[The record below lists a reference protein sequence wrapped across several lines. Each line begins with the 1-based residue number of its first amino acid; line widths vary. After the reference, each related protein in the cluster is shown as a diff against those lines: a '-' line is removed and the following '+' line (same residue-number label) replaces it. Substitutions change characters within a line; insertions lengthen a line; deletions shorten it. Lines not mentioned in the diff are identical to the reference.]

1 MRTIKNSYFRAISK
15 VTTNGK
21 FPEYSDLWRCYH
33 PTALM
38 LDSDYC
44 LFANSG
50 RLETTTTEEATT
62 GRESQ
67 KRLYVPVTRKVSP
80 PTWKKAPNSPCKVS
94 LTDETKEQKKTYEYQ
109 QSMNHL
115 YSLIHN

>member
-1 MRTIKNSYFRAISK
+1 MINIKNSYFRALSK

-50 RLETTTTEEATT
+50 RVETTTSEEATT
-62 GRESQ
+62 GRGSQ

-80 PTWKKAPNSPCKVS
+80 
-94 LTDETKEQKKTYEYQ
+94 TDETKAQKL
-109 QSMNHL
+109 H
-115 YSLIHN
+115 